1 MLRGLHASR
10 RAEFGTPDDTRIL
23 GWYHTIEFA
32 SGGKKQ
38 VKLRRK
44 GNGKVPW
51 EIGTTQTVKFTGWT
65 QNSQVDPAVM
75 TEKSL

>member
-1 MLRGLHASR
+1 M
-10 RAEFGTPDDTRIL
+10 
-23 GWYHTIEFA
+23 HTIEFA

-65 QNSQVDPAVM
+65 QNSQVNPAVM